1 LKNIIF
7 STVFDSQRID
17 VQGVSIEYDYL
28 PYSLNDEQLQIET
41 KHGAVTGAEI
51 VAATGKYVDFD
62 EPTVNI
68 SVSIYGDGVFL
79 FDGELTA
86 KCVLETKFERFGY
99 TIAFGF
105 DTSSGSVELAKHL
118 HNEIWSTP
126 YLEAEAI
133 MAYIGQ
139 AYSLESEIRYAID
152 QMNNLL
158 DSYLES
164 IETKT

>member
-1 LKNIIF
+1 MNNIIF

-28 PYSLNDEQLQIET
+28 PYSLNDEELHIDT
-41 KHGAVTGAEI
+41 KHGVVTGAEI

-68 SVSIYGDGVFL
+68 SVNIYGDGVFL

-86 KCVLETKFERFGY
+86 RAELITNYERFGY
-99 TIAFGF
+99 TISLGF
-105 DTSSGSVELAKHL
+105 DTSTGTDELAKHL

-126 YLEAEAI
+126 YMEAEAI
-133 MAYIGQ
+133 VAYIGQ
-139 AYSLESEIRYAID
+139 AYCLESEIGYAID

-158 DSYLES
+158 NSYLEC

>member
-1 LKNIIF
+1 M
-7 STVFDSQRID
+7 
-17 VQGVSIEYDYL
+17 QGVSIEYDYL
-28 PYSLNDEQLQIET
+28 PYSLNDEELQIDT
-41 KHGAVTGAEI
+41 KHGVMTGAEI

-62 EPTVNI
+62 ELTVNI
-68 SVSIYGDGVFL
+68 SVNIYGDGVFL

-86 KCVLETKFERFGY
+86 KCVLETKFERFSY
-99 TIAFGF
+99 TIALGF
-105 DTSSGSVELAKHL
+105 DTSTGSVELAKHL

-139 AYSLESEIRYAID
+139 AYCLESEIRYAVD

-158 DSYLES
+158 NGYLES
-164 IETKT
+164 IETRI